1 MITLINDLRP
11 MTSWNDF
18 ARSLC
23 EQYDVRGSLSDKQI
37 SSAQRMIDKMATNR
51 KIRESKIKTV
61 DTTKIDELFATAQSN
76 GLKRPNF
83 YVGDLRLSLAGERS
97 KNFGSIYVQHSGEYM
112 GKITSNTFYPL
123 SSTPQSSIDLLVEI
137 AEDPKQSAIE
147 HGKMSNHCS
156 MCNKELTDDHSIEVG
171 YGKVCASNWGLEY

>member
-23 EQYDVRGSLSDKQI
+23 EQYDVRGSLSEKQI

-61 DTTKIDELFATAQSN
+61 DTTKI
-76 GLKRPNF
+76 
-83 YVGDLRLSLAGERS
+83 
-97 KNFGSIYVQHSGEYM
+97 IY
-112 GKITSNTFYPL
+112 
-123 SSTPQSSIDLLVEI
+123 SSE
-137 AEDPKQSAIE
+137 
-147 HGKMSNHCS
+147 
-156 MCNKELTDDHSIEVG
+156 
-171 YGKVCASNWGLEY
+171 

>member
-1 MITLINDLRP
+1 METLINDLRP

-23 EQYDVRGSLSDKQI
+23 EQYDVRGSLSERQI
-37 SSAQRMIDKMATNR
+37 SSAQRMIDKMANNKKR
-51 KIRESKIKTV
+51 REEMKQSF
-61 DTTKIDELFATAQSN
+61 DTTKIDELFSTAKGN

-97 KNFGSIYVQHSGEYM
+97 KNFGAIYIQHSGDYV
-112 GKITSNTFYPL
+112 GKIMDNVFMPIASATQTAIDML
-123 SSTPQSSIDLLVEI
+123 MSIADN
-137 AEDPKQSAIE
+137 PKQSAIE

-156 MCNKELTDDHSIEVG
+156 MCNKELTDDHSIAVG

>member
-23 EQYDVRGSLSDKQI
+23 DQYDVRGSLSDKQI

-83 YVGDLRLSLAGERS
+83 YVGDLRLSLASERS
-97 KNFGSIYVQHSGEYM
+97 KNFGAIYVQHSGDYV
-112 GKITSNTFYPL
+112 GKIMDNVFMPIL
-123 SSTPQSSIDLLVEI
+123 SAPQDAIDILMSIADN
-137 AEDPKQSAIE
+137 PRQSAIE

-156 MCNKELTDDHSIEVG
+156 MCNKELTDDHSIELG
-171 YGKVCASNWGLEY
+171 YGKVCASKWGFEY

>member
-1 MITLINDLRP
+1 

-23 EQYDVRGSLSDKQI
+23 EQYDVRGSLSEKQI
-37 SSAQRMIDKMATNR
+37 SSAQRMIDKMANNKKR
-51 KIRESKIKTV
+51 REEMKQSF
-61 DTTKIDELFATAQSN
+61 DTTKIDELFSTAKGN

-83 YVGDLRLSLAGERS
+83 YVGDLRLSLAGEHS
-97 KNFGSIYVQHSGEYM
+97 KNFGAIYVQYCGDYV
-112 GKITSNTFYPL
+112 GKIMDNVFMPIL
-123 SSTPQSSIDLLVEI
+123 SAPQDAINILMSIADN
-137 AEDPKQSAIE
+137 PRQSAIE